1 MICGFLWV
9 LQLPPSTN
17 KTDRH
22 DITEILL
29 KVALN
34 TIALTLTT
42 YLRKLLFIRW
52 VDTSEEVTGYPSAR
66 AQESTPCFSEMH
78 VAQSWFLCSVLW
90 ASVCLFVLF
99 LWVCFWFLITSSV
112 FFILI
117 WELAL
122 YFYYILVWSMVNV
135 IRPEINISAIFRT
148 GTSLKYIY
156 KNYIEMRE
164 WME

>member
-1 MICGFLWV
+1 MICGLLWV

-34 TIALTLTT
+34 TIVLTLTT

-52 VDTSEEVTGYPSAR
+52 VDTSEEVTGYPSAG

-78 VAQSWFLCSVLW
+78 VAQSFNFCVVFYEPVFVYLS
-90 ASVCLFVLF
+90 SFFGSSYCLFSVSDYLF
-99 LWVCFWFLITSSV
+99 CFRFLITSSV
-112 FFILI
+112 FGFWLP
-117 WELAL
+117 LLFSSYLGAR
-122 YFYYILVWSMVNV
+122 V
-135 IRPEINISAIFRT
+135 AQ
-148 GTSLKYIY
+148 
-156 KNYIEMRE
+156 
-164 WME
+164 

>member
-1 MICGFLWV
+1 VICGLLWV

-52 VDTSEEVTGYPSAR
+52 VDTSEEVTGYPSAG

-78 VAQSWFLCSVLW
+78 VAQSFDFCV
-90 ASVCLFVLF
+90 VFYEPVFVYLSSF
-99 LWVCFWFLITSSV
+99 FGHRIVCFRFLVTSSV
-112 FFILI
+112 FGFWLPLLFSSYLG
-117 WELAL
+117 WLNELGRW
-122 YFYYILVWSMVNV
+122 I
-135 IRPEINISAIFRT
+135 
-148 GTSLKYIY
+148 
-156 KNYIEMRE
+156 
-164 WME
+164 